1 MPHGM
6 LELINMTNIC
16 ANVWVIYCLSNVM
29 NMHANVGAPHNM
41 FHMTNLINT
50 LDNVGASR
58 GMFDMINLTKTLPNA
73 KAPHGL
79 FDLINFGSHAT
90 ALII

>member
-6 LELINMTNIC
+6 FELINMTNIC
-16 ANVWVIYCLSNVM
+16 AWVIYGLYDVT
-29 NMHANVGAPHNM
+29 NMHANMGAPCGM
-41 FHMTNLINT
+41 FDMTNLINT
-50 LDNVGASR
+50 LANVVASC
-58 GMFDMINLTKTLPNA
+58 GIFDMTNLTNTLPNV

-79 FDLINFGSHAT
+79 FDLTNFGCHMT